1 MNIRKTKFNP
11 QDQKIWDKLFSTVPS
26 EWKTAKPT
34 EDLRDCLKFFQKNNV
49 KSVLDLGCGVGIWA
63 TFLSKASLTVKGV
76 DFSSNAIQFA
86 SKWAAEEKLKIEYTC
101 CPITVIPFTQ
111 EQFDGVV
118 AVKILDNI
126 SREELEIVKGSIF
139 KCLKEKGLLYCLFNP
154 HMTTEELRMIHKS
167 DNPTKEITLTI
178 YTDAELKNLFPQFQ
192 LLDFRTYDY
201 GFRGLFLRK

>member
-1 MNIRKTKFNP
+1 MKIRKTKFNP
-11 QDQKIWDKLFSTVPS
+11 QDQKIWDKLFSTIPS

-34 EDLRDCLKFFQKNNV
+34 EDMRDCLKFFQKNNV
-49 KSVLDLGCGVGIWA
+49 KTVLDVGCGVGIWA
-63 TFLSKASLTVKGV
+63 TYLSKAGLTVKGV

-86 SKWAAEEKLKIEYTC
+86 SKWAAEEKLQIEYTC
-101 CPITVIPFTQ
+101 CPITGIPFIQ

-126 SREELEIVKGSIF
+126 SKVELEIVKDSIF
-139 KCLKEKGLLYCLFNP
+139 NGLKEKGLLYCLFNP
-154 HMTTEELRMIHKS
+154 HMTTEELKMMQES

-178 YTDAELKNLFPQFQ
+178 YTDDELKNLFPQFK
-192 LLDFRTYDY
+192 LLDFRTYEY